1 MKKIF
6 NIVLTVALAL
16 MLGIQTYAASDE
28 AREKESAAFDIY
40 MAMLT
45 EWCPDKDNVSDLNAV
60 FPDYYGGSYINDD
73 HDFVIQIVGS
83 VDEAAADLSRFIDTG
98 KVIFEEVRYSW
109 NELNAEADRI
119 SAEMRTAGT
128 KAAETVSTVG
138 VDGKNNALLIYTSG
152 DLDGV
157 TDFENVTV
165 VNTAANIAE
174 SADGEAQNA
183 PQTGLCLSVICPLAA
198 VIALFMT
205 KERG

>member
-1 MKKIF
+1 MKRIF
-6 NIVLTVALAL
+6 NIVLAVALAL
-16 MLGIQTYAASDE
+16 ILGIQAYAVSDE

-174 SADGEAQNA
+174 ATDGEAQSA

-198 VIALFMT
+198 AAALFMT

>member
-6 NIVLTVALAL
+6 NIVLAVAMAL
-16 MLGIQTYAASDE
+16 MLGIQAYASSDE

-174 SADGEAQNA
+174 AADGEAQNA
-183 PQTGLCLSVICPLAA
+183 PQTGLCLSVICPLVA
-198 VIALFMT
+198 VAALFMT

>member
-6 NIVLTVALAL
+6 NIVLAVAMAL
-16 MLGIQTYAASDE
+16 MLGIQAYASSDE

-83 VDEAAADLSRFIDTG
+83 VDEAAADLSRFIDTD

-174 SADGEAQNA
+174 SADGEEQNA
-183 PQTGLCLSVICPLAA
+183 PQTGLCLSAICPLAA

>member
-1 MKKIF
+1 MKRIF
-6 NIVLTVALAL
+6 VLALTLALAL
-16 MLGIQTYAASDE
+16 SLGVQAYAVSDA

-45 EWCPDKDNVSDLNAV
+45 EWCSDKSNVSDLNAV
-60 FPDYYGGSYINDD
+60 FPDYYGGSYINDE

-83 VDEAAADLSRFIDTG
+83 IDEAAADLARFIDTD
-98 KVIFEEVRYSW
+98 KVIFEEVKYSW

-119 SAEMRTAGT
+119 SAEMQTPGT
-128 KAAETVSTVG
+128 KAAETVSLVG
-138 VDGKNNALLIYTSG
+138 IDGKNNSLLIYTSG

-165 VNTAANIAE
+165 VNTAAE
-174 SADGEAQNA
+174 TEKS

-198 VIALFMT
+198 AIAVFLA
-205 KERG
+205 KSKKR